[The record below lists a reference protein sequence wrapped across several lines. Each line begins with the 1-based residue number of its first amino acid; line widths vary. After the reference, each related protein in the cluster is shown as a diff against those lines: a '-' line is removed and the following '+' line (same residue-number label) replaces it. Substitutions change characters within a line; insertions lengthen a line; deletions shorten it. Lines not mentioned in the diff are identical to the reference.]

1 MLQQWLHPTPVGE
14 FVDHQLGRE
23 PHARPGAAGAA
34 LPLFSFENLGSI
46 LADRPA
52 PDLLVVAGG
61 REVDAPPP
69 RDLPQARAL
78 LEQGLGFVIRRGE
91 RHHPGL
97 GALARDFAGD
107 LPGEVH
113 LQLFV
118 TPGGTQGFGWH
129 WDFEEVFIAQ
139 TAGIKD
145 YYFRDNTVD
154 RGTPFGTQPDFELF
168 RKEKS
173 PLATA
178 RLLPG
183 DWLHI
188 PARWWHMARCVED
201 SLSISVGVRP
211 ASARGQQRR

>member
-1 MLQQWLHPTPVGE
+1 MLSEWLRPTPVEE
-14 FVDHQLGRE
+14 FVNDVLGRL
-23 PHARPGAAGAA
+23 PHARPGAAGPA

-46 LADRPA
+46 LGSGVT

-61 REVDAPPP
+61 RHVDRPPP
-69 RDLPQARAL
+69 RTLTQARAL
-78 LEQGLGFVIRRGE
+78 MAEGLGFVIRRGE
-91 RHHPGL
+91 RHDPGL
-97 GALARDFAGD
+97 AQLARDFARD

-139 TAGIKD
+139 TED

-154 RGTPFGTQPDFELF
+154 RHTPFGAQPDFERF
-168 RKEKS
+168 RQEHT
-173 PLATA
+173 PLHTA

-188 PARWWHMARCVED
+188 PARWWHMAKCLED
-201 SLSISVGVRP
+201 SLSISVGVRI
-211 ASARGQQRR
+211 G